1 MSLPMTPNYW
11 DQQSG
16 QMVDDIGLVLV
27 TLVHPDLSEPLRC
40 VSLDID
46 VRSRGEDFIA
56 WPMVIKL
63 PTAGTAQKRGTLT
76 IEAVD
81 PRIGEMIR
89 GLQGEVSLLIEYVS
103 RDDPDDLILD
113 HGGLLFSNITGDD
126 ASITGEIVGIAAL
139 NDTWPITRATPE
151 SCPGVFVL

>member
-113 HGGLLFSNITGDD
+113 QNRQPTRQDQD
-126 ASITGEIVGIAAL
+126 ARVHIAQLSQFRLVGNKRGQLA
-139 NDTWPITRATPE
+139 
-151 SCPGVFVL
+151 G